1 MYEDAALIL
10 KHRGSITSLVKLT
23 SIIAPNLPSSWILA
37 SGRYTSELC
46 PAHLESS
53 LIRIVFLAEQ
63 VMKSITV
70 ETDLLSISKSKY
82 DLPDNGYAPCLEST
96 ALTIARWKSGLFFVV
111 LAIRVN

>member
-23 SIIAPNLPSSWILA
+23 FIIAPNLPLA

-53 LIRIVFLAEQ
+53 LVRIVFLAEQ

-70 ETDLLSISKSKY
+70 ETDLLSISKS
-82 DLPDNGYAPCLEST
+82 
-96 ALTIARWKSGLFFVV
+96 
-111 LAIRVN
+111 